1 MSTKGT
7 ILKNRIKQMGYT
19 QERFAEEYGIS
30 PKALRNYMND
40 KVENGYG
47 IEHLEKFAEKLDC
60 TYDYLLGKSEVPERE
75 HQDIRNETGLS
86 ICAVEE
92 LKEYKRIG
100 KIDIISYIFEQRN
113 LLEEI
118 VLYMDEQQL
127 IKTIFEAS
135 KNSMLEE
142 YGLDEHD
149 IRVGK
154 LLDFDF
160 NFLQSIILELKVA
173 KEDYKKS

>member
-1 MSTKGT
+1 MGKIRTNFRK
-7 ILKNRIKQMGYT
+7 RIKEKGYT
-19 QERFAEEYGIS
+19 IDEFAELCGIPS
-30 PKALRNYMND
+30 ETVKKHLSKD
-40 KVENGYG
+40 KYPTDCLK
-47 IEHLEKFAEKLDC
+47 IYAEKLEC
-60 TYDYLLGKSEVPERE
+60 TYDYLLGESDVPERE
-75 HQDIRNETGLS
+75 YQDIRNETGLS
-86 ICAVEE
+86 IGAVEE
-92 LKEYKRIG
+92 LKEYKRMG

-118 VLYMDEQQL
+118 VLYMDEPQM
-127 IKTIFEAS
+127 IRTIFESS
-135 KNSMLEE
+135 KNKMLED

-173 KEDYKKS
+173 KEDYKND